1 MDDCSTNCNGNGE
14 CISGH
19 CHCFPG
25 FLGPDCARGNVVLF
39 PDWLGEE
46 MSFENSELVA
56 VAEGR
61 GGQ

>member
-25 FLGPDCARGNVVLF
+25 FLGPDCAKGNGALLL
-39 PDWLGEE
+39 WLT
-46 MSFENSELVA
+46 
-56 VAEGR
+56 
-61 GGQ
+61 